1 MAVFCLIALVCN
13 LGYSLFVLRRYKR
26 EYAIDAEDFKSS
38 VFSAVTNVLTSYIVS
53 NQHSKVDSDFGV
65 SSLPSIKPL
74 YGSFYQDIWGRGHF
88 LVDGYDLIEGDFFD
102 NGVILQLTEKGFYL
116 QCGNVLTFYKFA
128 GLRPAS
134 ALPVGQDAE
143 KGADVI

>member
-53 NQHSKVDSDFGV
+53 NQHTKVESV
-65 SSLPSIKPL
+65 SGGSALPSIKPL
-74 YGSFYQDIWGRGHF
+74 YGSFYEDIWGRGHF

-116 QCGNVLTFYKFA
+116 QCGNGLTFYKFA

-134 ALPVGQDAE
+134 ALPSGQEAE
-143 KGADVI
+143 LGADVI